1 MVACKI
7 LMAINVAVPLIAVGP
22 VLIALISSMINLY
35 ARYTKS
41 TRPMGPSIVVDDEI
55 ALRHW

>member
-22 VLIALISSMINLY
+22 VLIALILDDQLVCEMHKVDTANG
-35 ARYTKS
+35 A
-41 TRPMGPSIVVDDEI
+41 VVVADDEI